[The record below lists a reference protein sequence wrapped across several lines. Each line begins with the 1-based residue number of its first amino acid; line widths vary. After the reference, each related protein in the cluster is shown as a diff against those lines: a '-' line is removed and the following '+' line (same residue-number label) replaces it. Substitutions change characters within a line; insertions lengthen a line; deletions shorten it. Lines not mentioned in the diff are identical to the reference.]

1 MCIRDRVKIPYT
13 ELSQEALLGVMDAFI
28 LREGTDYGHEEITID
43 QKRSR
48 VLSMLQSGE
57 AEIVFYQESDHIDIV
72 LVKA

>member
-1 MCIRDRVKIPYT
+1 MKIPYK

-72 LVKA
+72 LVNS

>member
-1 MCIRDRVKIPYT
+1 MKIPYK
-13 ELSQEALLGVMDAFI
+13 ELSQEALLGVVDAFI

-72 LVKA
+72 LVKS

>member
-1 MCIRDRVKIPYT
+1 MKIPHT

-48 VLSMLQSGE
+48 VLSMLKSGE

-72 LVKA
+72 LVKS

>member
-1 MCIRDRVKIPYT
+1 MKVPYT

-48 VLSMLQSGE
+48 VLSMLRSGK
-57 AEIVFYQESDHIDIV
+57 AEIVFYQESNHIDIV
-72 LVKA
+72 LVNF

>member
-1 MCIRDRVKIPYT
+1 MKIPYT

-72 LVKA
+72 LVKF

>member
-1 MCIRDRVKIPYT
+1 M

-72 LVKA
+72 LVKS

>member
-1 MCIRDRVKIPYT
+1 MKIPYP
-13 ELSQEALLGVMDAFI
+13 ELSQEALLGVIDAFI

>member
-1 MCIRDRVKIPYT
+1 MKIPHT

-28 LREGTDYGHEEITID
+28 LREGTDYGHEEISID

-72 LVKA
+72 LVKS

>member
-1 MCIRDRVKIPYT
+1 MKIPHT

-57 AEIVFYQESDHIDIV
+57 AEIVFYQESDHLDIV
-72 LVKA
+72 LVNS

>member
-1 MCIRDRVKIPYT
+1 MKIPYT
-13 ELSQEALLGVMDAFI
+13 KLSQEALLGVMDAFI

-57 AEIVFYQESDHIDIV
+57 AEIVFYQESDHVDIV
-72 LVKA
+72 LVKS

>member
-1 MCIRDRVKIPYT
+1 MKIPHT

-48 VLSMLQSGE
+48 VLSMLRSGE

-72 LVKA
+72 LVKS

>member
-1 MCIRDRVKIPYT
+1 MKIPYT
-13 ELSQEALLGVMDAFI
+13 ELSREALLGVMDAFI
-28 LREGTDYGHEEITID
+28 LREGTDYGHEEISID

-72 LVKA
+72 LVKS

>member
-1 MCIRDRVKIPYT
+1 MKIPYT
-13 ELSQEALLGVMDAFI
+13 ELSREALLGVIDAFI

-72 LVKA
+72 LVKS

>member
-1 MCIRDRVKIPYT
+1 MRIPYT

-72 LVKA
+72 LVKS

>member
-1 MCIRDRVKIPYT
+1 MKIPYA
-13 ELSQEALLGVMDAFI
+13 ELSQEALLGVIDAFI

-72 LVKA
+72 LVKS

>member
-1 MCIRDRVKIPYT
+1 MKIPYT

-57 AEIVFYQESDHIDIV
+57 AEIVFYQESDHVDIV
-72 LVKA
+72 LVKS

>member
-1 MCIRDRVKIPYT
+1 MKIPYT

-43 QKRSR
+43 RKRSR

-72 LVKA
+72 LVKS

>member
-1 MCIRDRVKIPYT
+1 MNIPYT

-72 LVKA
+72 LVKS

>member
-1 MCIRDRVKIPYT
+1 MKIPYT

-72 LVKA
+72 LVKSEKD

>member
-1 MCIRDRVKIPYT
+1 VKIPYT
-13 ELSQEALLGVMDAFI
+13 ELSQEALLGVIDAFI

-72 LVKA
+72 LVKS

>member
-1 MCIRDRVKIPYT
+1 MKIPHT

-57 AEIVFYQESDHIDIV
+57 AEIVFYQESDHIEIV
-72 LVKA
+72 LVKS

>member
-1 MCIRDRVKIPYT
+1 MKIPYT

-72 LVKA
+72 LVTS

>member
-1 MCIRDRVKIPYT
+1 MKIPYT

-57 AEIVFYQESDHIDIV
+57 AEILFYQESDHIDIV
-72 LVKA
+72 LVKS

>member
-1 MCIRDRVKIPYT
+1 VKIPYT
-13 ELSQEALLGVMDAFI
+13 ELSQEALWGVMDAFI

-72 LVKA
+72 LVKS

>member
-1 MCIRDRVKIPYT
+1 MKIPYT

-28 LREGTDYGHEEITID
+28 LREGTDYGHEEISID

-72 LVKA
+72 LVKS

>member
-1 MCIRDRVKIPYT
+1 MKIPYT

-48 VLSMLQSGE
+48 VLSMLPSGK

-72 LVKA
+72 LVNS

>member
-1 MCIRDRVKIPYT
+1 MKIPYT

-72 LVKA
+72 LVKC

>member
-1 MCIRDRVKIPYT
+1 MKIPYT
-13 ELSQEALLGVMDAFI
+13 ELSQEALLGVIDAFI

-57 AEIVFYQESDHIDIV
+57 AEIMFYQESDHIDIV
-72 LVKA
+72 LVKS

>member
-1 MCIRDRVKIPYT
+1 MKIPYT
-13 ELSQEALLGVMDAFI
+13 ELSQEALWGVMDAFI

-57 AEIVFYQESDHIDIV
+57 AEIVFYQESDHIDIE
-72 LVKA
+72 LVKS